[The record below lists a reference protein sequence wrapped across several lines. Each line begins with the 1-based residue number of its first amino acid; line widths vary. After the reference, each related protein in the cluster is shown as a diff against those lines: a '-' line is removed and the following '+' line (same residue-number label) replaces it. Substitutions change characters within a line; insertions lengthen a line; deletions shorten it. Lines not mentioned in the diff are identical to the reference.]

1 MTSTA
6 YRQDSAARPDALKAD
21 PENVLVW
28 RFTPRRLEGEVIR
41 DAVLAVSGTLD
52 LKMYGEPVH
61 TKTKPTGEVVP
72 IEDPKSGR
80 RSVYQLVRR
89 SAPQSFLQVFDAP
102 VMETNCTRRVNSTS
116 ALQSLAFMNSEFATK
131 KAELFAQRVL
141 KEAPPQ
147 SGTDTQAIKRAIEL
161 AFGRPARNDELEN
174 MVVFIGKQSAKYPNL
189 TSEALTMRVYADLCQ
204 VLMSTSEFVYVD

>member
-6 YRQDSAARPDALKAD
+6 YLQDSASRGEGLKAD
-21 PENVLVW
+21 PDNVLLW
-28 RFTPRRLEGEVIR
+28 RFAPRRLEGEVIR
-41 DAVLAVSGTLD
+41 DSVLAVSGTLD
-52 LKMYGEPVH
+52 LKMYGEPVP

-72 IEDPKSGR
+72 IEEPRSGR

-147 SGTDTQAIKRAIEL
+147 SETDPQAVKRAVEL
-161 AFGRPARNDELEN
+161 AFGRPPRDSELEN
-174 MVVFIGKQSAKYPNL
+174 MMAFLRKQAAKYPSL
-189 TSEALTMRVYADLCQ
+189 AADALTARVYADLCQ
-204 VLMSTSEFVYVD
+204 VLISANEFVYVD